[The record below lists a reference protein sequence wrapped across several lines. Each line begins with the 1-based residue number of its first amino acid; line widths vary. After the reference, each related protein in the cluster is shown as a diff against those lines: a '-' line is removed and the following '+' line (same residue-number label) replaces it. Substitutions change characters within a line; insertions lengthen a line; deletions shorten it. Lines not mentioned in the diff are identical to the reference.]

1 MLSSRSPSR
10 SQMPMNSYSSLPNMM
25 YQYPLQYNP
34 YLNSPFVH
42 PSSLPP
48 QLNNWYYNQYLPN
61 QNLAVAMNSMNNH
74 AAAPGVQSV
83 PSTASP
89 SSTPFPSR
97 SKETTPSHGGRSS
110 SPAAGAPAAATEGH
124 SSSHNSTSAPEGA
137 PAGNAL
143 HPLAPAAAAVA
154 HMEEIQT
161 DKSGAE
167 KAGTISCTPKSA
179 SAGSAAAKASESG
192 AANQA
197 SGAAASTHGSATE
210 TSKK

>member
-124 SSSHNSTSAPEGA
+124 SSSRNSTSAPEGA
-137 PAGNAL
+137 PASTAL
-143 HPLAPAAAAVA
+143 HSLAAAAAAVA